1 MTRKYSSTSTQTTL
15 ATGLSNN
22 ATTMTVASGTGS
34 SLMGGISLTA
44 GNVDQFT
51 VAIDPDTINE
61 EIVFVTAVSSDTLT
75 IVRGRAGSSGITHS
89 GGALVKHVLT
99 SDDLN
104 FYTTG
109 VATADAAIP
118 KSIVT
123 AKGNLIVGTASG
135 TVTNVAVG
143 TNDYVLTAD
152 STQASGVK
160 WAINPTGDV
169 TLTGSQTLTN
179 KTLTAPTL
187 TGTVTVSGDINL
199 SATNAPGSLIDELT
213 LILMG
218 AL

>member
-109 VATADAAIP
+109 TATADAAIP
-118 KSIVT
+118 KSTVT
-123 AKGNLIVGTASG
+123 AKGNLIVGTASS

-152 STQASGVK
+152 SAQASGVK
-160 WAINPTGDV
+160 WAVNPTGDV
-169 TLTGSQTLTN
+169 TLTGTQTLTN

-187 TGTVTVSGDINL
+187 TGTVTASGDISL
-199 SATNAPGSLIDELT
+199 TATNAAGSLNDRLA
-213 LILMG
+213 LLLMG
-218 AL
+218 AI